1 MVITAGLVPK
11 KIFFCTKCT
20 RDNIKIVFL
29 PKLYKMGRRRE
40 SLPECF
46 FAQEHLNPVLIRTK
60 TSSVKGKESTMVFYF
75 MIIFN
80 LQSLQII
87 TRRKIKQK
95 LFFFFYK
102 SYLQILNNIVLNK
115 RIHYTFTSHPPR
127 SVLWNVVKILL
138 ILTKYLVL

>member
-1 MVITAGLVPK
+1 MTEVAAGLIPK
-11 KIFFCTKCT
+11 KILFCTKCIHN
-20 RDNIKIVFL
+20 NIKIVFV

-60 TSSVKGKESTMVFYF
+60 ISSVKGKESKMVFYF
-75 MIIFN
+75 MITFN

-95 LFFFFYK
+95 LSFFF
-102 SYLQILNNIVLNK
+102 LQILFTNIEQYCFK
-115 RIHYTFTSHPPR
+115 
-127 SVLWNVVKILL
+127 
-138 ILTKYLVL
+138 